1 MNFASNVE
9 KIGACWV
16 NGNLVDP
23 LEASISAVDHA
34 IVVGDGVFETLKVTE
49 GIPFAVSRHIK
60 RLAFSAQGLGMPLPD
75 GDLVRKAIDDVLG
88 KDPTAERLRV
98 TWSSGPGPLSSF
110 RGDSGGT
117 LSVASSPGT
126 IWPTSEKVQIS
137 EWTRN
142 ENGALTG
149 LKTTSYAEN
158 VKALH
163 SAREVGCSEA
173 VFLNTSGWLCE
184 GTGTNIFFVISG
196 NLVTPDLSSGCLA
209 GITRELVI
217 EIAEVEERE
226 ISFSEASFESYHGK
240 RRLFTR
246 RLFATEASEAFL
258 TSSTRDI
265 SPISS
270 LGEIVL
276 PEVPGPVT
284 MQVAEKFADLMASN
298 PDP

>member
-23 LEASISAVDHA
+23 LGASISAVDHA
-34 IVVGDGVFETLKVTE
+34 IVVGDGVFETLKVAE
-49 GIPFAVSRHIK
+49 GMPFAVSRHIK
-60 RLAFSAQGLGMPLPD
+60 RLTFSAQGLGMPLPD
-75 GDLVRKAIDDVLG
+75 ADLVRKAINDVLE
-88 KDPTAERLRV
+88 KDPAAERLRV
-98 TWSSGPGPLSSF
+98 TWSSGPGPLSSS

-126 IWPTSEKVQIS
+126 NWPDAEKVQLS

-163 SAREVGCSEA
+163 SAHEVGCSEA
-173 VFLNTSGWLCE
+173 VFLNTCGWLCE
-184 GTGTNIFFVISG
+184 GTGTNIFFVLSG

-226 ISFSEASFESYHGK
+226 ISLSEASG
-240 RRLFTR
+240 
-246 RLFATEASEAFL
+246 ASEAFL
-258 TSSTRDI
+258 TSSTRDV
-265 SPISS
+265 SPIAS

-284 MQVAEKFADLMASN
+284 VQVAEKFSDLVASN